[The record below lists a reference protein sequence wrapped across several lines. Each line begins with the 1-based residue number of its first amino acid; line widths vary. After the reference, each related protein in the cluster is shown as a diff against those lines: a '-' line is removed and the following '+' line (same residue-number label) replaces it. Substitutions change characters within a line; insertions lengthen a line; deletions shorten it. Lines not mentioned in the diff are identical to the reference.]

1 MWVILRQIFDPINT
15 TLRILLIPNSTK
27 STDLYYLQA
36 VQWEEEHVWPFLVV
50 VQLIH
55 RLRQADISCTTTDR
69 LFFNPLLD
77 YLINRGCPCYY
88 CKPAYLSPQCRPGPR
103 SPRRAQ
109 ILRTRKAMTVEK
121 MALETMLL
129 PKVLSPRKK
138 REKVP
143 MARSTAMSSRNASH
157 VRGLLCRT
165 RTAASSAF
173 CHSITFFH

>member
-1 MWVILRQIFDPINT
+1 ML
-15 TLRILLIPNSTK
+15 K
-27 STDLYYLQA
+27 SSIGKRNKFG
-36 VQWEEEHVWPFLVV
+36 HFMVV

-109 ILRTRKAMTVEK
+109 IWRTRKAMTVEK